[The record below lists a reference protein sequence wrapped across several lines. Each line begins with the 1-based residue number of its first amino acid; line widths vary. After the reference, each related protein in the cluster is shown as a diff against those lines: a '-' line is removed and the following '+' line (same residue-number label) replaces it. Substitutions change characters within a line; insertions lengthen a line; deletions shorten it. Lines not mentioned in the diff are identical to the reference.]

1 MFTPTFTTRAT
12 SFFAIMIAV
21 PAAAEEAKSTPTAKP
36 SSATATAATVNRAKP
51 PRHAK
56 QQRKRHEHERNER
69 HHERSEGQTDDRLGS
84 DNDDRD

>member
-1 MFTPTFTTRAT
+1 MSTPTFTTLAT
-12 SFFAIMIAV
+12 SLFALMLAV

-36 SSATATAATVNRAKP
+36 STATAATVNRAKP